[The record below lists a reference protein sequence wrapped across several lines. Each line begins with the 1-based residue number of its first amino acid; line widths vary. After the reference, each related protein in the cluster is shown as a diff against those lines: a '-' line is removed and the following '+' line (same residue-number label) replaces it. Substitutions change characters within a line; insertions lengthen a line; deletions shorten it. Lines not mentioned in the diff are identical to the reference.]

1 MDMVFF
7 DKSSAQHL
15 FLPPVKLLKTTW
27 IINKAILAFIFGI
40 PAIKPLFP
48 VYNNMEMEIQK
59 KSVDSFFRKEYKK
72 LVSFVRMN
80 LDDRYYDASPEDIV
94 QDVVLGLVS
103 RLNPDTQIANLTA
116 YVYRSLRNRITDFRR
131 KKQQTVS
138 MESFTNSKNEN
149 YLLNSVADETN
160 ADELDYNDIEP
171 ETLRQALLQLR
182 PDEQAVIMAT
192 EFKQRTY
199 EELSE
204 EWDIPV
210 GTLLSRK
217 HRALSKLYKML
228 IINK

>member
-1 MDMVFF
+1 
-7 DKSSAQHL
+7 
-15 FLPPVKLLKTTW
+15 
-27 IINKAILAFIFGI
+27 
-40 PAIKPLFP
+40 
-48 VYNNMEMEIQK
+48 MEIQK
-59 KSVDSFFRKEYKK
+59 KSVDSFFRKEYRK
-72 LVSFVRMN
+72 LVNFVRMN
-80 LDDRYYDASPEDIV
+80 LDERYFDASPEDIV

-192 EFKQRTY
+192 EFEQRTY
-199 EELSE
+199 EELSK